1 MIIKETRPGKF
12 NSRKYL
18 DLSDSE
24 KERVKEIC
32 EELRSIFRADSV
44 GFIAEP
50 TLSSKRDYVI
60 KIYNGETIGH
70 EIK

>member
-1 MIIKETRPGKF
+1 MIIKETRPGRV

-24 KERVKEIC
+24 KERIKEIC
-32 EELRSIFRADSV
+32 DELRSIFRADSV

-50 TLSSKRDYVI
+50 TLSSKRDYII
-60 KIYNGETIGH
+60 KIYNGETIGY
-70 EIK
+70 EVR

>member
-1 MIIKETRPGKF
+1 MIIKETHPGRV

-32 EELRSIFRADSV
+32 EELRSIFRAN
-44 GFIAEP
+44 
-50 TLSSKRDYVI
+50 SKRINELEDKLKGI
-60 KIYNGETIGH
+60 ESEEN
-70 EIK
+70 